1 MFATKLTATSLVLLL
16 LGVTAAVVLSP
27 IKAPKSGSG
36 ITPAFAAMDPTY
48 SQHCE
53 GWIVSSTD
61 TATTCKAGP
70 CTAASISTPEL
81 DFLNSTGTLS
91 ITGTSVAGSA
101 LSVSVSNN
109 SEEGTPALKDNMF
122 INPFGITLTGTIY
135 NGTTTGTCTNPD
147 PNLKPPQ
154 TRCIPVGCFV
164 IQETGS
170 VPGPPKVTFASNAAG
185 CYSNNHNVFDSDL
198 TLTTLTI
205 GTRTIKEPIILHC
218 HGENTLAF

>member
-1 MFATKLTATSLVLLL
+1 MCAKKITATSLVLLL
-16 LGVTAAVVLSP
+16 LGITAAVVLTP
-27 IKAPKSGSG
+27 IKIPKLRPGMA
-36 ITPAFAAMDPTY
+36 PAFAGTDPTY

-61 TATTCKAGP
+61 ATTNCKAGP
-70 CTAASISTPEL
+70 CTAVSISRPEL
-81 DFLNSTGTLS
+81 DFFNSTGTLS
-91 ITGTSVAGSA
+91 ISGTSVVGNA

-122 INPFGITLTGTIY
+122 LNPFGITLTGTIY
-135 NGTTTGTCTNPD
+135 NGTATGTCTNPD

-170 VPGPPKVTFASNAAG
+170 VPGPPKVTFASNSAG

-205 GTRTIKEPIILHC
+205 GTTTVKEPIVLHC
-218 HGENTLAF
+218 HGENTSAF

>member
-1 MFATKLTATSLVLLL
+1 MFAKKMTATSLVLLL

-27 IKAPKSGSG
+27 IKAPKSGPG
-36 ITPAFAAMDPTY
+36 MAPAFAATGTTY

-61 TATTCKAGP
+61 STSTCQAGP
-70 CTAASISTPEL
+70 CTAASISAPEL
-81 DFLNSTGTLS
+81 DVLNSTGTIS
-91 ITGTSVAGSA
+91 ITGTSVAGDA
-101 LSVSVSNN
+101 LSVSLSNN
-109 SEEGTPALKDNMF
+109 SEQGVPALKDNMF
-122 INPFGITLTGTIY
+122 IDPFGITLTGTIY
-135 NGTTTGTCTNPD
+135 NGTTTGTCTNPN
-147 PNLKPPQ
+147 PNLTPPQ

-170 VPGPPKVTFASNAAG
+170 VPGPPKVTFASNSAG

-205 GTRTIKEPIILHC
+205 GKTTVKEPIVLHC
-218 HGENTLAF
+218 HGENTLGF